1 MALGVLLLIDLIGEP
16 LLMALGLYSYP
27 GAVRWLTIF
36 DGHRWQY
43 PIYEGIFLACWLGGW
58 GALYSF
64 RDDRG
69 QTWAERGFEKLRFG
83 HRVRSWTR
91 ALAIVGALQG
101 IFFVTYT
108 VPMQWFALHADPW
121 PSDVLSRSYLTNG
134 LCGPETGYACSNP
147 AVPIPRPGS
156 IHLDDDGR
164 PHTP

>member
-1 MALGVLLLIDLIGEP
+1 M
-16 LLMALGLYSYP
+16 
-27 GAVRWLTIF
+27 RWLTIF

-69 QTWAERGFEKLRFG
+69 QTWAERGLEKLNVGR
-83 HRVRSWTR
+83 RVRSWTR

-101 IFFVTYT
+101 IFFVTYA

-134 LCGPETGYACSNP
+134 LCGPETSYACSNP